1 MRARLKPPL
10 GALLKGSFSQTIKE
24 FEKQI
29 KAKPHTMII
38 SVGDALSKA
47 LLENNIFPKVLIVD
61 FVVMR
66 KPIEPFATENYDTV
80 NVKNSPGTISDESWT
95 AIESAIKR
103 SSKVKVVVEGEED
116 LLALVAIL
124 TAPENAL
131 VVYGQPHE
139 GMVMVEVTSQKKS
152 EISKLVDAMEYVA
165 LEKLK

>member
-1 MRARLKPPL
+1 
-10 GALLKGSFSQTIKE
+10 
-24 FEKQI
+24 
-29 KAKPHTMII
+29 MII

-66 KPIEPFATENYDTV
+66 KPIVLFATENYDTV
-80 NVKNSPGTISDESWT
+80 NVKNSPGTISDEAWT
-95 AIESAIKR
+95 AVESAIKR

-124 TAPENAL
+124 TAPEKAL

-139 GMVMVEVTSQKKS
+139 GMVMVEVTSQKRN